1 MKDLNI
7 KSFGLLIAYL
17 LPGFACIFCFAFWID
32 SFKNLIDGF
41 MSTNSDFG
49 SFLFVLLLALLF
61 GLILNAFRWI
71 IYERWLLR
79 KHTIP
84 EDYYQELIKHDNLQ
98 AIHSTLDENFRYHQ
112 FYGNISIVFLGFF
125 FEFIKRT
132 FFNPPESSERHNILV
147 IIAIGFL
154 LVILELVIVSAAK
167 QSFKRYVNR
176 SKSILKGE

>member
-7 KSFGLLIAYL
+7 KIFGLIIAYL

-32 SFKNLIDGF
+32 SFEDLIDGF

-71 IYERWLLR
+71 IYERWFLK
-79 KHTIP
+79 KHKIP
-84 EDYYQELIKHDNLQ
+84 EDCYQELIKHDNLQ
-98 AIHSTLDENFRYHQ
+98 AIHATLDENFRYHQ
-112 FYGNISIVFLGFF
+112 FYGNISIVFFGFF
-125 FEFIKRT
+125 VEFMKRI
-132 FFNPPESSERHNILV
+132 FLSSSEGSERHNVLV
-147 IIAIGFL
+147 IIGIGFL
-154 LVILELVIVSAAK
+154 LIILELVLVSTAT
-167 QSFKRYVNR
+167 QSFKRYVKR